1 MVSFFFVNSLCSSI
15 KGLIFTKKYVDC
27 FFRKYGKFYE
37 ASVFGLTTYLL
48 SYNCKKC
55 SHCILTWPTFF
66 LSFWKTVRKCWK
78 NCALPVFF
86 DNNNMKKE
94 KSVSPLSFFLLR
106 AWLWSLRVPLIS
118 IVQASKPTRRPRH
131 FLCFQLCTVIPLDH
145 IYTQA
150 KFLKSLLKDLF
161 AFCLTFWW
169 CTVLYSET
177 YIYKTIFKGR

>member
-1 MVSFFFVNSLCSSI
+1 MFFSENMVNLWGIRFWSN
-15 KGLIFTKKYVDC
+15 
-27 FFRKYGKFYE
+27 
-37 ASVFGLTTYLL
+37 YLL
-48 SYNCKKC
+48 FELQLQKMF
-55 SHCILTWPTFF
+55 TFLAFWHGPYF
-66 LSFWKTVRKCWK
+66 LAFWKTGRKCWK

-161 AFCLTFWW
+161 AFCLTFLM
-169 CTVLYSET
+169 VHSVV
-177 YIYKTIFKGR
+177 